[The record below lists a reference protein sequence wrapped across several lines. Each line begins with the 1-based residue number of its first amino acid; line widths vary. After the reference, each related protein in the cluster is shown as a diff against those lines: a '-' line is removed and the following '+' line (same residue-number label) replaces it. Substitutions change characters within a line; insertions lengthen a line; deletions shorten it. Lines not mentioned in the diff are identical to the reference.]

1 MHENFPRRFT
11 AGTFIAAAV
20 MLWLGWM
27 LLPTKL
33 GTFLEP
39 GDFAAISEQLHL
51 WLWLYRVHL
60 FGMVMTAVAVVALG
74 GLLAD
79 RPARVMVWPGAA
91 IVAAG
96 MIVGAVGAAF
106 YYHHGVWGAINLAD
120 KPPGDV
126 AEFVERIRFDT
137 EYITCLTRFSRV
149 FSGLGLVLVGAGL
162 IHAGAVPKWLGGF
175 AILIGLAAMTITMGW
190 PDNLSW
196 YQPVFHAL
204 AAWLLFMGL
213 ALWIGPGSGDQL
225 VAD

>member
-11 AGTFIAAAV
+11 AGAFVAAAV

-27 LLPTKL
+27 LLPVRL
-33 GTFLEP
+33 GTFLDP
-39 GDFAAISEQLHL
+39 GDFAAIGARLHL

-60 FGMVMTAVAVVALG
+60 FGMVMTAVAAVALG
-74 GLLAD
+74 ALVAD

-91 IVAAG
+91 IVVAG

-120 KPPGDV
+120 QPADEI
-126 AEFVERIRFDT
+126 AAFVETIRFDT

-149 FSGLGLVLVGAGL
+149 FSGLGLVLIGGGLIYVGVLPKWVGACG
-162 IHAGAVPKWLGGF
+162 
-175 AILIGLAAMTITMGW
+175 ILIGLAAMTITMGW
-190 PDNLSW
+190 PDNLDW

-204 AAWLLFMGL
+204 AAWLLATGVV
-213 ALWIGPGSGDQL
+213 LWIEP
-225 VAD
+225 

>member
-11 AGTFIAAAV
+11 AGAFVAAAV

-27 LLPTKL
+27 LLPVKL

-39 GDFAAISEQLHL
+39 DDFVKIGEQLHL

-74 GLLAD
+74 ALVAD

-96 MIVGAVGAAF
+96 MIVGAVGGAF
-106 YYHHGVWGAINLAD
+106 YYHHGVWGAIHLAD
-120 KPPGDV
+120 ASADEV
-126 AEFVERIRFDT
+126 AAFIETIRFDT

-162 IHAGAVPKWLGGF
+162 LYAGAVPKWVGGF
-175 AILIGLAAMTITMGW
+175 AVLIGLAAMTITMGW
-190 PDNLSW
+190 PDQLDW

-204 AAWLLFMGL
+204 AAWLLATGVV
-213 ALWIGPGSGDQL
+213 LWMEP
-225 VAD
+225 

>member
-11 AGTFIAAAV
+11 AGAFVAAAV

-27 LLPTKL
+27 LLPVKL

-39 GDFAAISEQLHL
+39 DDFVKIGEQLHL

-74 GLLAD
+74 ALVAD

-96 MIVGAVGAAF
+96 MIVGAVGGAF
-106 YYHHGVWGAINLAD
+106 YYHHGVWGAIHLAD
-120 KPPGDV
+120 ASADEV
-126 AEFVERIRFDT
+126 AAFIETIRFDT

-162 IHAGAVPKWLGGF
+162 LYAGAVPKWVGGF

-190 PDNLSW
+190 PDQLDW

-204 AAWLLFMGL
+204 AAWLLATGVV
-213 ALWIGPGSGDQL
+213 LWMEP
-225 VAD
+225 